1 MGNSCIILYG
11 TTWCGDCH
19 ISRKFLEKHEIP
31 YEFVNIDQDREGEQY
46 VRKVNK
52 GMRSVPT
59 ILFQDGST
67 LVEPSNT
74 QLAQKLNIE
83 PAS

>member
-31 YEFVNIDQDREGEQY
+31 YEFVNIDQDREGDQY

>member
-19 ISRKFLEKHEIP
+19 RSQKFLEKHEIP

-74 QLAQKLNIE
+74 QLAQKLNIDA
-83 PAS
+83 AS

>member
-1 MGNSCIILYG
+1 
-11 TTWCGDCH
+11 
-19 ISRKFLEKHEIP
+19 
-31 YEFVNIDQDREGEQY
+31 
-46 VRKVNK
+46 VNK

-74 QLAQKLNIE
+74 QLAQKLNIDTTG
-83 PAS
+83 